1 MVYNLKAKLRWRG
14 SRLCSN
20 DLSQHSPGDVFVLT
34 LLLEGH
40 VCLAELA
47 GNLFECG
54 RDRADDS
61 NHIRF
66 VGVSVD
72 AHIAN
77 YRTALQYRLHFAQ
90 GNIPGG

>member
-1 MVYNLKAKLRWRG
+1 MIYYLKAKLRWGG
-14 SRLCSN
+14 SISCSN

-47 GNLFECG
+47 GYIFESG
-54 RDRADDS
+54 KDRADDS

-66 VGVSVD
+66 VGISVD

-77 YRTALQYRLHFAQ
+77 YRTALQH
-90 GNIPGG
+90 

>member
-1 MVYNLKAKLRWRG
+1 MVYNLEEKLQWRG
-14 SRLCSN
+14 SESCSN

-47 GNLFECG
+47 GNLFESG
-54 RDRADDS
+54 RDRADDGD
-61 NHIRF
+61 HIRF
-66 VGVSVD
+66 VGISID

-77 YRTALQYRLHFAQ
+77 YRTALQH
-90 GNIPGG
+90 

>member
-1 MVYNLKAKLRWRG
+1 MVYNLEEKLQWRG
-14 SRLCSN
+14 SESCSN

-47 GNLFECG
+47 GNLFESG

-61 NHIRF
+61 DHIRF
-66 VGVSVD
+66 VGISVN

-77 YRTALQYRLHFAQ
+77 YRTALQH
-90 GNIPGG
+90 